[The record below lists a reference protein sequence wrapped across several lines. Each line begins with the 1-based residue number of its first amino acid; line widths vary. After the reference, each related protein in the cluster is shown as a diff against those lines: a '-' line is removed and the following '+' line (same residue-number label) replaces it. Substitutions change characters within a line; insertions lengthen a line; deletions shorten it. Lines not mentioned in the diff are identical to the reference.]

1 MAKTYM
7 EEYAGF
13 INGIQNRLLKI
24 QFRFNGILADIK
36 EAVDSGIITEELGNR
51 LLNARM
57 DKFIPNVDSR
67 YVLSKADT
75 EFVAKYAALDEH
87 GQLLFT
93 MIKDEYLDKANK
105 IKVICDS
112 IKVFSYLDSIG
123 KSDARLTVKV
133 ALYEYYSME
142 VTSIDDKLNSLVSI
156 YGENE
161 KHSTRY
167 QRLTIEKE
175 KIEKVLRVISQLE
188 NSSDEVFEKIVSQ
201 FYGVKKNYYDWFLQ
215 MQIKQEYEEG
225 TIYEENCSLMNSMS
239 SDSKKVLSASDEVA
253 LLTRSL
259 EDNNKALFSVLNDL
273 ASFNVEDVLGV
284 SEKPKKFFFQKA
296 LITDNKEDLF
306 KLFFSL
312 VGFFGVN
319 KYIEDTYSNGN
330 NSISLNTVFDSYFDK
345 TYGTEISYVEP
356 SKFISDLRNTIVG
369 HYQNNIEDLM
379 YKIGALNVKINSNA
393 SRLCGSINTGV
404 QNANLMKRIR
414 DEYPAKKDQLV
425 LSGFTMD
432 ELERIYKDLKEFIGA
447 GYGFGADSVKVF
459 LRKV

>member
-7 EEYAGF
+7 EEYTDF
-13 INGIQNRLLKI
+13 INGIQNRLLNI
-24 QFRFNGILADIK
+24 QFRFNGILAEVND
-36 EAVDSGIITEELGNR
+36 AVDSRVITEELGKK

-57 DKFIPNVDSR
+57 DRFIPNVDHK
-67 YVLSKADT
+67 YVLPKADT
-75 EFVAKYAALDEH
+75 DFVAEYAALDEH
-87 GQLLFT
+87 GQLLSS
-93 MIKDEYLDKANK
+93 MIKDEFLDKANR
-105 IKVICDS
+105 IKTIYDS
-112 IKVFSYLDSIG
+112 IKVYSYLDSLG
-123 KSDARLTVKV
+123 KKDARLFVKIV
-133 ALYEYYSME
+133 LYKYYSKE
-142 VTSIDDKLNSLVSI
+142 VSAIEDKLINLVTI

-161 KHSTRY
+161 KHSSKY
-167 QRLTIEKE
+167 QKLVAEKE
-175 KIEKVLRVISQLE
+175 KIKKALRLIAQLE
-188 NSSDEVFEKIVSQ
+188 NTSDEVFEKIVSQ

-273 ASFNVEDVLGV
+273 ASFKVEDVLGV

-330 NSISLNTVFDSYFDK
+330 NSIGLKTAFDSYFIK
-345 TYGTEISYVEP
+345 TYGTDISYVEP

-369 HYQNNIEDLM
+369 YYQNNIEGLM

-447 GYGFGADSVKVF
+447 GYGFCADSVKVF

>member
-7 EEYAGF
+7 EEYTGF

-24 QFRFNGILADIK
+24 QFRFNRILADVK
-36 EAVDSGIITEELGNR
+36 EAVDNGIITEELGNR

-57 DKFIPNVDSR
+57 DKFIPNVDSK

-75 EFVAKYAALDEH
+75 EFVAKYAALDDC
-87 GQLLFT
+87 GQLLST
-93 MIKDEYLDKANK
+93 MIKDEYLDKASK
-105 IKVICDS
+105 IKVMCDS

-133 ALYEYYSME
+133 ALYEYYSNE
-142 VTSIDDKLNSLVSI
+142 VSTIDQKLNNLVSI

-167 QRLTIEKE
+167 QTLVLEKE

-188 NSSDEVFEKIVSQ
+188 NASDEVFEKIVSQ

-225 TIYEENCSLMNSMS
+225 TIYEENCSLLSSMS
-239 SDSKKVLSASDEVA
+239 SDGKKVLSASDEVV

-259 EDNNKALFSVLNDL
+259 EDNYKALFSVLSDL
-273 ASFNVEDVLGV
+273 ASFKVEDVLGV

-296 LITDNKEDLF
+296 QVTDNKEDLF
-306 KLFFSL
+306 KLFVSL

-319 KYIEDTYSNGN
+319 KYIEDTYSNDN
-330 NSISLNTVFDSYFDK
+330 NAISLNTAFDSYFEK
-345 TYGTEISYVEP
+345 TYGTVVSYVEP
-356 SKFISDLRNTIVG
+356 YKFIGDLRTVIVG
-369 HYQNNIEDLM
+369 YYQNNIEDLM
-379 YKIGALNVKINSNA
+379 YRIGALNVRINSNA
-393 SRLCGSINTGV
+393 SRLCGNINTGV

-414 DEYPAKKDQLV
+414 DEYPAKRDKLV

-447 GYGFGADSVKVF
+447 GYGFGADSVKMF